1 MFICNKCGYVF
12 HFADTVKEPLDD
24 DFNGQRSF
32 IGYQV
37 CPECRSSDIEE
48 ANTCDCGAIKK
59 KADEYCDYCIE
70 MAGKIT
76 QCAIT
81 DIKEFIPQLTRPQA
95 RELLRYYVEEN
106 L

>member
-37 CPECRSSDIEE
+37 CPECRSTNIEE
-48 ANTCDCGAIKK
+48 TNRCVCGEVKR
-59 KADEYCDYCIE
+59 KADDYCIHCTE
-70 MAGKIT
+70 IVAGVVSA
-76 QCAIT
+76 AIT
-81 DIKEFIPQLTRPQA
+81 DIKEFISCLSRQQA
-95 RELLRYYVEEN
+95 LELLKSYVEEN